1 MRSRHSPWIIV
12 AVVALLAAGSA
23 TAAGNQPPTAAAG
36 LDQTVT
42 SGTTVYLDAGNSDD
56 PDGSVASVSWSIR
69 APNGS
74 EVTPSCVS
82 CTAPTFTPDT
92 TCRWT
97 ATVTVTDDDGA
108 TATDTLYVTVEA
120 PRGPD
125 LSVTAPET
133 AVEGQ
138 STAFTVDTDA
148 DDADLRAIALY
159 HDGTRV
165 DQQDVG
171 GQRTSTELSHTF
183 DDAGTTEL
191 RATVTDE
198 DGYVNTT
205 TVSVDVVEL
214 GALSVSGFDG
224 RGGSVPPCD
233 DPAAERVYRNGE
245 PGSMCSASDMIYDT
259 QDSGTV
265 VALRGAATE
274 SGIRLYS
281 SLTGQVERMTTGE
294 QAEQLQR
301 EAGNQAIPIEKI
313 KRTFRKNLQD
323 KIIQPPENFESDNGH
338 NRGGVD
344 DRSIK
349 TGGSVAESSNN
360 IDRNERDYHTA
371 QSGLANTRCCSNSN
385 SDYSPSPSDRNNL
398 NKNQPGDKIAGESS
412 SEGRDGCPPSGVNL
426 PASMRNSVC

>member
-92 TCRWT
+92 TGRWT

-301 EAGNQAIPIEKI
+301 EAGNQAIPIERVKEVFRRNIRRERNKKYSEI
-313 KRTFRKNLQD
+313 KESVSLDNSKKSNYGSANNRGDTDNQLEHSVINKQ
-323 KIIQPPENFESDNGH
+323 KESIENYRPSQTGHPSSDGLDIESDEKTSSVNEGD
-338 NRGGVD
+338 RKGID
-344 DRSIK
+344 DAS
-349 TGGSVAESSNN
+349 T
-360 IDRNERDYHTA
+360 
-371 QSGLANTRCCSNSN
+371 
-385 SDYSPSPSDRNNL
+385 SD
-398 NKNQPGDKIAGESS
+398 GES
-412 SEGRDGCPPSGVNL
+412 CPPLRANVPSSV
-426 PASMRNSVC
+426 RNQYC